1 MKPCAPARSAAWMI
15 ASMSASRAIRP
26 RPMFSRAGSWRR
38 ARRCERGEGL
48 PVFEEQARFIELGHV
63 ADEAAEL
70 SGQLLTRGDRGAG
83 LGDTDAPFDHQIRE
97 RAIGERRDERR
108 RSGAED
114 RLASALP

>member
-1 MKPCAPARSAAWMI
+1 
-15 ASMSASRAIRP
+15 
-26 RPMFSRAGSWRR
+26 
-38 ARRCERGEGL
+38 
-48 PVFEEQARFIELGHV
+48 EEQARFIELGHV

-114 RLASALP
+114 RVASALPQVRGELAKPLVREALVERAQVRRERERTDLLRVLA